1 MVMLNVIMLSVVT
14 LSVFMPSVVILNF
27 IMLNVVASVIQ
38 GMVGSEFTH
47 KYFTCVKKLARV
59 KHDILNDEEKHSI
72 TLTFGVFCYITF
84 FPRYLPFTSISLF
97 RLV

>member
-38 GMVGSEFTH
+38 GMVGSESTH
-47 KYFTCVKKLARV
+47 KYFTCVKKLAMF
-59 KHDILNDEEKHSI
+59 KHGILNDEDKHYI
-72 TLTFGVFCYITF
+72 TLTFGVNIIKRFPSSLNLYIT
-84 FPRYLPFTSISLF
+84 SLF
-97 RLV
+97 SLV